1 MSTSMRRWPF
11 AAAGLAGAA
20 LLAFLLP
27 LYDAPA
33 PRGLN
38 VTRGRVREVA
48 DAEAR
53 KWGIPVEKAF
63 VVTTLDSAYLLD
75 KEFQDKPG
83 LRRQADADPVLGPR
97 LFGFRV
103 TYWRNGVDKFPPWG
117 DVAVSRTGQVLGAR
131 RQARQ
136 EETGAAPKAE
146 ALRPKADAF
155 VASRAFPGAPDPV
168 YEDVR
173 PTVMRTR
180 TDHVFRYRVP
190 SSFPAGDIVFYLNV
204 SFLGDQ
210 PAGYQLL
217 EEYK

>member
-1 MSTSMRRWPF
+1 MVMMVSTMRRGAF
-11 AAAGLAGAA
+11 AAAGVAGAG
-20 LLAFLLP
+20 LLAILIP
-27 LYDAPA
+27 LYDAPQ

-63 VVTTLDSAYLLD
+63 VVTTLDQSLLLE
-75 KEFQDKPG
+75 KELREKPD
-83 LRRQADADPVLGPR
+83 LRRRADRDPVLGPR

-103 TYWRNGVDKFPPWG
+103 TYWRNGVDKYAPWG
-117 DVAVSRTGQVLGAR
+117 DVAVSRTGQVLAVR

-136 EETGAAPKAE
+136 EEAGASPKAE
-146 ALRPKADAF
+146 DLRPKADAF
-155 VASRAFPGAPDPV
+155 VASRAFAGAPDPA

-173 PTVMRTR
+173 PTILTTR

-190 SSFPAGDIVFYLNV
+190 SAFPAG
-204 SFLGDQ
+204 
-210 PAGYQLL
+210 
-217 EEYK
+217 